1 MAATHLFTCTCGVQ
15 KKTTNHWILALV
27 EHGSI
32 RFLPWDS
39 ALALRDDVIV
49 LCGERC
55 AAKLLSQSL
64 GDWKHA
70 DALIARQV
78 NTIDNIAAYN

>member
-15 KKTTNHWILALV
+15 KKTANHWILALV
-27 EHGSI
+27 EPGSV
-32 RFLPWDS
+32 RFIPWDS

-64 GDWKHA
+64 GDWKQTSVSLA
-70 DALIARQV
+70 QQLEEIAS
-78 NTIDNIAAYN
+78 TAA

>member
-27 EHGSI
+27 EPGSI
-32 RFLPWDS
+32 RFIPWDS
-39 ALALRDDVIV
+39 GLALRDDVIV

-64 GDWKHA
+64 GDWKQTSVSLA
-70 DALIARQV
+70 QQLEEIAS
-78 NTIDNIAAYN
+78 TAA